1 MRVIS
6 TVKQNVGINGYM
18 DIEYLSAV
26 LGYSPAANSVLL
38 RAKPNT
44 AAVLKDIYE
53 ESPKITGIN
62 DTNEMIEKLKK
73 FMGSFMGSMYYVAL
87 IAIVMGVAII
97 YNSYVIILSENSYQK
112 SVASLLHINRR

>member
-1 MRVIS
+1 
-6 TVKQNVGINGYM
+6 M